1 VLLVRCRVME
11 SVGGTRVLT
20 REFLLVVAAS
30 TAVFASFGVL
40 VVALPL
46 YIRDEL
52 GRSDL
57 GVGIAI
63 GAASIGAIIAGPL
76 AGRLADRR
84 GRRLFL
90 FGGVAAML
98 TGYLV
103 LALEPPFGVVVP
115 LRVVA
120 GAGESAFV
128 VAAYTMATDL
138 TPPGRHGEAMSLI
151 TTGSYVGL
159 AIGPVAGDLAIDRLG
174 FAVAWLLAAGAV
186 GLAGAVALVVRE
198 TRPVHDEAPPPGW
211 LPPRSALLP
220 GLVLLLALLGFGGFN
235 AFAALH
241 AREVGIERPGLV
253 FLVFAGVVILVRLFG
268 RRLPDRLGAR
278 AAAATACAAV
288 AIGLVIVA
296 AWQAEAGLF
305 IGTAIFAVG
314 QAFAYPAIALL
325 AMNRSTAVERSAAV
339 GAVIAFVDVALVT
352 GAFLLGI
359 AAEFAGYGAVFALG
373 AASAAGG
380 LVLLSRVS
388 VKPVQIEPA
397 TRLPL

>member
-1 VLLVRCRVME
+1 MDAAR
-11 SVGGTRVLT
+11 SRVLT
-20 REFLLVVAAS
+20 REFLFVVGAT

-76 AGRLADRR
+76 AGRLADRH

-90 FGGVAAML
+90 FGGGAAML
-98 TGYLV
+98 AGYLA
-103 LALEPPFGVVVP
+103 LALEPPFAAVVP
-115 LRVVA
+115 VRVVA
-120 GAGESAFV
+120 GAGEAAFV

-151 TTGSYVGL
+151 TTGSYLGL
-159 AIGPVAGDLAIDRLG
+159 AVGPIAGDLAVDRQG
-174 FAVAWLLAAGAV
+174 FAFAWILAAAV
-186 GLAGAVALVVRE
+186 VGVAGAVALGVRE
-198 TRPVHDEAPPPGW
+198 TRPIHDEPPPRGW

-241 AREVGIERPGLV
+241 AREIGVERPGLV
-253 FLVFAGVVILVRLFG
+253 FLAFAGVVILVRLFG

-278 AAAATACAAV
+278 VAASTACAAV
-288 AIGLVIVA
+288 ASGLVIVA
-296 AWQAEAGLF
+296 AWQAPAGLF
-305 IGTAIFAVG
+305 IGTAVFAVG
-314 QAFAYPAIALL
+314 QAFAYPAVALL
-325 AMNRSTAVERSAAV
+325 AMSRSTAAERSAAV
-339 GAVIAFVDVALVT
+339 GAVIAFVDVALVS

-359 AAEFAGYGAVFALG
+359 AAEIAGYGAVFAAG
-373 AASAAGG
+373 AASAVVG
-380 LVLLSRVS
+380 LVLLSRVN
-388 VKPVQIEPA
+388 VKPAEAEPA
-397 TRLPL
+397 PS

>member
-1 VLLVRCRVME
+1 MDAAAPA
-11 SVGGTRVLT
+11 RVLT

-40 VVALPL
+40 LVALPL

-84 GRRLFL
+84 GRRVFL

-103 LALEPPFGVVVP
+103 LAFEPPFSVVVP

-138 TPPGRHGEAMSLI
+138 TPSGRHGEAMSLI

-186 GLAGAVALVVRE
+186 GLAGAVALAVRE
-198 TRPVHDEAPPPGW
+198 TRPIHDEAPPAGW

-235 AFAALH
+235 AFAVLH
-241 AREVGIERPGLV
+241 AREVGVERPGLV
-253 FLVFAGVVILVRLFG
+253 FLAFAGVVILVRLFG
-268 RRLPDRLGAR
+268 RTLPDRLGAR
-278 AAAATACAAV
+278 AAASTACAAV
-288 AIGLVIVA
+288 ASGLVIVA
-296 AWQAEAGLF
+296 AWQTPAGLF
-305 IGTAIFAVG
+305 IGTAVFAVG

-325 AMNRSTAVERSAAV
+325 AMSRATIAERSAAL
-339 GAVIAFVDVALVT
+339 GAVIAFVDVALVS

-359 AAEFAGYGAVFALG
+359 AAELAGYGAVFALG
-373 AASAAGG
+373 AVSAAGG

-388 VKPVQIEPA
+388 VKPVHADPA
-397 TRLPL
+397 PS

>member
-1 VLLVRCRVME
+1 M
-11 SVGGTRVLT
+11 
-20 REFLLVVAAS
+20 AAT
-30 TAVFASFGVL
+30 TAVFASFGIL

-76 AGRLADRR
+76 AGRLADRH

-90 FGGVAAML
+90 FGGGATML
-98 TGYLV
+98 VGYLA
-103 LALEPPFGVVVP
+103 LALEPSFAAVVA
-115 LRVVA
+115 LRIVA

-128 VAAYTMATDL
+128 VAAYTMATDV
-138 TPPGRHGEAMSLI
+138 TPSGRHGEAMSLI

-159 AIGPVAGDLAIDRLG
+159 AIGPIVGDLAVDQQG
-174 FAVAWLLAAGAV
+174 FALAWLLAAAAV
-186 GLAGAVALVVRE
+186 GLAGVIALAVRE
-198 TRPVHDEAPPPGW
+198 TRPARDEELSPGL

-220 GLVLLLALLGFGGFN
+220 GVVLLLALLGFGGFN
-235 AFAALH
+235 AFAVLH
-241 AREVGIERPGLV
+241 AREIGVERPGLV

-268 RRLPDRLGAR
+268 RTLPDRLGAR
-278 AAAATACAAV
+278 VAASTACAAV
-288 AIGLVIVA
+288 AAGLVIVA
-296 AWQAEAGLF
+296 AWQAPAGLF
-305 IGTAIFAVG
+305 IGTAVFAVG

-325 AMNRSTAVERSAAV
+325 AMSRSTAAERSAAV

-359 AAEFAGYGAVFALG
+359 AAEFAGYGAVFLFG
-373 AASAAGG
+373 AVSAAGG

-388 VKPVQIEPA
+388 VKPAEVEAAPS
-397 TRLPL
+397 

>member
-1 VLLVRCRVME
+1 MDPVAH
-11 SVGGTRVLT
+11 SRVLS
-20 REFLLVVAAS
+20 REFLLVVAAT
-30 TAVFASFGVL
+30 TAVFASFGIL

-46 YIRDEL
+46 YIRDDL

-76 AGRLADRR
+76 AGRLADRH

-90 FGGVAAML
+90 FGGGAAML
-98 TGYLV
+98 AGYLV

-115 LRVVA
+115 LRAVA
-120 GAGESAFV
+120 GAGEAAFV

-151 TTGSYVGL
+151 TTGSYLGL
-159 AIGPVAGDLAIDRLG
+159 AVGPIAGDLAVHEQG
-174 FAVAWLLAAGAV
+174 FAFAWILAASAV
-186 GLAGAVALVVRE
+186 GLAGAVALAVRE
-198 TRPVHDEAPPPGW
+198 TRPAHDGEHSPGL

-235 AFAALH
+235 AFAVLH

-253 FLVFAGVVILVRLFG
+253 FLVFAGIVILVRLFG
-268 RRLPDRLGAR
+268 RTLPDRLGAR
-278 AAAATACAAV
+278 VAASTACAAV
-288 AIGLVIVA
+288 ASGLLIVA
-296 AWQAEAGLF
+296 AWQAPAGLF
-305 IGTAIFAVG
+305 IGTAVFAVG
-314 QAFAYPAIALL
+314 QAFAYPAVALL
-325 AMNRSTAVERSAAV
+325 AMSRSTAAERSAAV

-373 AASAAGG
+373 AASALGG
-380 LVLLSRVS
+380 LVLLSRVN
-388 VKPVQIEPA
+388 VKPVHIEPA
-397 TRLPL
+397 PRYPL

>member
-1 VLLVRCRVME
+1 MDAAAPA
-11 SVGGTRVLT
+11 RVLT
-20 REFLLVVAAS
+20 REFLLVIAAS
-30 TAVFASFGVL
+30 TAVFASFGIL

-84 GRRLFL
+84 GRRIFL

-98 TGYLV
+98 MGYLV
-103 LALEPPFGVVVP
+103 LAFEPPFSVVVP

-138 TPPGRHGEAMSLI
+138 TPSGRHGEAMSLI

-186 GLAGAVALVVRE
+186 GLAGAVALAVRE
-198 TRPVHDEAPPPGW
+198 TRPIHDEAPPAGW

-235 AFAALH
+235 AFAVLH
-241 AREVGIERPGLV
+241 AREVGVERPGLV
-253 FLVFAGVVILVRLFG
+253 FLTFAGVVILVRLFG
-268 RRLPDRLGAR
+268 RTLPDRLGAR
-278 AAAATACAAV
+278 AAASTACAAV
-288 AIGLVIVA
+288 ASGLVIVA
-296 AWQAEAGLF
+296 AWQTPAGLF
-305 IGTAIFAVG
+305 IGTAVFAVG

-325 AMNRSTAVERSAAV
+325 AMSRSTAVERSAAL
-339 GAVIAFVDVALVT
+339 GAVIAFVDVALVS

-373 AASAAGG
+373 AVSAAGG

-388 VKPVQIEPA
+388 VKPVPVEAAP
-397 TRLPL
+397 RYPL

>member
-1 VLLVRCRVME
+1 ME
-11 SVGGTRVLT
+11 SVARTQVLT

-30 TAVFASFGVL
+30 TAVFASFGIL
-40 VVALPL
+40 VIALPL

-57 GVGIAI
+57 GVGIAV

-76 AGRLADRR
+76 AGRLADRH

-90 FGGVAAML
+90 FGGGAAML
-98 TGYLV
+98 AGYV
-103 LALEPPFGVVVP
+103 ALALEPPFGVVVP
-115 LRVVA
+115 LRAVA
-120 GAGESAFV
+120 GAGEAAFV

-138 TPPGRHGEAMSLI
+138 TPSGRHGEAMSLI
-151 TTGSYVGL
+151 TTGSYLGL
-159 AIGPVAGDLAIDRLG
+159 AVGPIAGDLAIDRQG
-174 FAVAWLLAAGAV
+174 FAFAWVLAAAAV
-186 GLAGAVALVVRE
+186 GLAGAVALAMRE
-198 TRPVHDEAPPPGW
+198 TRPVHDDELSPGL

-241 AREVGIERPGLV
+241 ARDVGVERPGLV

-268 RRLPDRLGAR
+268 RTLPDRLGPR
-278 AAAATACAAV
+278 AAASTACAAV
-288 AIGLVIVA
+288 AAGLLIVA
-296 AWQAEAGLF
+296 SWQSEPGLF

-325 AMNRSTAVERSAAV
+325 AMSRSTVAERSAAV

-359 AAEFAGYGAVFALG
+359 AAELGGYGAVFISG
-373 AASAAGG
+373 AVSAVGG
-380 LVLLSRVS
+380 LVLLSRVNVGAS
-388 VKPVQIEPA
+388 APMKPDAAV
-397 TRLPL
+397 RV